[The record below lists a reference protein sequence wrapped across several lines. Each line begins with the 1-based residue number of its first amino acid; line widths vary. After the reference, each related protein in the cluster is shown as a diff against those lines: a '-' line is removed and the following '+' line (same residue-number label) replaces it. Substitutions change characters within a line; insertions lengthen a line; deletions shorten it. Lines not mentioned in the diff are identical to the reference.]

1 VSEAGTTSASAP
13 ASAGAETSPAPE
25 ASAATSA
32 SAATQTGAAAE
43 TAAGATPAP
52 RAPDPGNAPLRLS
65 ELRVEAILFAV
76 AFLLYALASWGMF
89 WHQSEAPHFVLQAE
103 AFLHGQL
110 HLLDK
115 PPNLNDWVLRDGKWF
130 VSFPPFPALVMMQ
143 LVALFGRGLND
154 AQFTVAFAALN
165 VALLYRFLRRLAET
179 GEESGAGTA
188 DFRGAAVATPRDPW
202 DHAWLAILYG
212 FGTLALS
219 CSIRGEVWFTAQTMG
234 VTLTLGYLL
243 SSLRARR
250 PLLAGLLL
258 GCAAITRTP
267 LLFSIVFFLL
277 EAVLSPA
284 DGSLPVRAT
293 RANLREALSL
303 ALTDPARRRLVLG
316 RLVLFGLPFAAVM
329 LPMAYVNFIRF
340 GSPGEFGHSFL
351 YANRVNADINQYG
364 LFHYHYLER
373 NLHAAFTRLP
383 LLSFHPLRL
392 GFDGHGLSLL
402 VTTPLFALLLW
413 PLRTPR
419 LTRALWLTV
428 AAVALPGLLYQND
441 GYFQFGFRFS
451 LDYTPH
457 LFALLS
463 LGGRPL
469 DGKFWALG
477 WAGVAVNAWGAAV
490 FNRFF

>member
-1 VSEAGTTSASAP
+1 MSDSLQPGEGAAASPAPGAGPAAEASAVPVADPAAVSAADPATASAP
-13 ASAGAETSPAPE
+13 DPA
-25 ASAATSA
+25 T
-32 SAATQTGAAAE
+32 
-43 TAAGATPAP
+43 TPG
-52 RAPDPGNAPLRLS
+52 DAPLRLS

-130 VSFPPFPALVMMQ
+130 VSFPPFPAIVMTP
-143 LVALFGRGLND
+143 LVAFCGRGLND
-154 AQFTVAFAALN
+154 VQLTAVFAALN
-165 VALLYRFLRRLAET
+165 VALLYRFLRRLSET
-179 GEESGAGTA
+179 GEWGGAGSSDLA
-188 DFRGAAVATPRDPW
+188 PSGSAAPRDPW
-202 DHAWLAILYG
+202 DHAWLAMLYG

-219 CSIRGEVWFTAQTMG
+219 CSIRGEVWYTAQTLG

-250 PLLAGLLL
+250 PRLAGLLL
-258 GCAAITRTP
+258 GFAAITRTP

-277 EAVLSPA
+277 EAVLTPA
-284 DGSLPVRAT
+284 DGSLPLRAT

-329 LPMAYVNFIRF
+329 LPMAWVNYLRF
-340 GSPGEFGHSFL
+340 GSPGEFGHGFL

-383 LLSFHPLRL
+383 VITFHPLHL
-392 GFDGHGLSLL
+392 GFDGHGISML
-402 VTTPLFALLLW
+402 VTTPLFGLLLW
-413 PLRTPR
+413 PLQTPR

-469 DGKFWALG
+469 NGKFWALG

>member
-1 VSEAGTTSASAP
+1 MH
-13 ASAGAETSPAPE
+13 
-25 ASAATSA
+25 
-32 SAATQTGAAAE
+32 
-43 TAAGATPAP
+43 
-52 RAPDPGNAPLRLS
+52 PGNAPLRLA
-65 ELRVEAILFAV
+65 ELRVEGVLFCV

-110 HLLDK
+110 HLLDR

-130 VSFPPFPALVMMQ
+130 VSFPPFPAVVMLP

-154 AQFTVAFAALN
+154 AQFTIVFAAAN

-179 GEESGAGTA
+179 GEEAGEGSTA
-188 DFRGAAVATPRDPW
+188 AARDPW
-202 DHAWLAILYG
+202 DHAWLAMLYG

-219 CSIRGEVWFTAQTMG
+219 CSIRGEVWFTAQTIG

-250 PLLAGLLL
+250 PALAGLLL
-258 GCAAITRTP
+258 GCAAVTRTP
-267 LLFSIVFFLL
+267 LLFSGVFFLL
-277 EAVLSPA
+277 EALLTPA
-284 DGSLPVRAT
+284 GGGLPGRAT
-293 RANLREALSL
+293 RANLRAALSSL
-303 ALTDPARRRLVLG
+303 RTDPAQRRAVLG
-316 RLVLFGLPFAAVM
+316 RLALFGLPFAAVM
-329 LPMAYVNFIRF
+329 APMAWVNFVRF

-364 LFHYHYLER
+364 LFNYHYLER

-383 LLSFHPLRL
+383 QLSFHPLRL
-392 GFDGHGLSLL
+392 GFDGHGMSLL
-402 VTTPLFALLLW
+402 VTTPLFVLLLW
-413 PLRTPR
+413 PLQTPR
-419 LTRALWLTV
+419 VTRALWLTV

-457 LFALLS
+457 LFALLA

-469 DGKFWALG
+469 DGKFWTLG

>member
-1 VSEAGTTSASAP
+1 MAS
-13 ASAGAETSPAPE
+13 
-25 ASAATSA
+25 
-32 SAATQTGAAAE
+32 
-43 TAAGATPAP
+43 
-52 RAPDPGNAPLRLS
+52 PGNAPLRLA
-65 ELRVEAILFAV
+65 ELRVEALLFGV

-115 PPNLNDWVLRDGKWF
+115 PPNFNDWVLRDGKWF
-130 VSFPPFPALVMMQ
+130 VSFPPFPAIVMMP

-154 AQFTVAFAALN
+154 VQLTAVFAALN
-165 VALLYRFLRRLAET
+165 VALLYRFLRRLSET
-179 GEESGAGTA
+179 GEEGGAGSSDLA
-188 DFRGAAVATPRDPW
+188 PSGSAAPRDPW
-202 DHAWLAILYG
+202 DHAWLAMLYG

-219 CSIRGEVWFTAQTMG
+219 CSIRGEVWYTAQTLG

-277 EAVLSPA
+277 EAVLAPA
-284 DGSLPVRAT
+284 DGSLPVGAT
-293 RANLREALSL
+293 RSNLREALSL

-316 RLVLFGLPFAAVM
+316 RLVRFGLPFAAVL
-329 LPMAYVNFIRF
+329 LPMAYVNDLRF

-351 YANRVNADINQYG
+351 HANRVNADINQYG
-364 LFHYHYLER
+364 LFNYHYLER

-383 LLSFHPLRL
+383 LITLHPLRL
-392 GFDGHGLSLL
+392 GFDGHGMSIL
-402 VTTPLFALLLW
+402 VTTPLFLLLLW
-413 PLRTPR
+413 PLQTPR